1 MKVIK
6 DPYDRSQVLSRT
18 VALTPYQIYLEQVR
32 AVSDNI
38 RYTNRGLDYY
48 PLQFGGLKGQR
59 EAITNTAIVDIL
71 DFQSKG
77 SA

>member
-6 DPYDRSQVLSRT
+6 DPYSKNQVLSRT

-32 AVSDNI
+32 AISDNI
-38 RYTNRGLDYY
+38 RFTSRGLEYL

-59 EAITNTAIVDIL
+59 EAITGTAVVDIL